1 MERIQDLELEN
12 LDLISGIA
20 TCELHDFEMEKE
32 CYGPSDSYVGS
43 PNPSVMIFGDGA
55 YVRRGLDEVMK
66 VGPL

>member
-32 CYGPSDSYVGS
+32 CYGPSDSYVEALTPGC
-43 PNPSVMIFGDGA
+43 
-55 YVRRGLDEVMK
+55 
-66 VGPL
+66 